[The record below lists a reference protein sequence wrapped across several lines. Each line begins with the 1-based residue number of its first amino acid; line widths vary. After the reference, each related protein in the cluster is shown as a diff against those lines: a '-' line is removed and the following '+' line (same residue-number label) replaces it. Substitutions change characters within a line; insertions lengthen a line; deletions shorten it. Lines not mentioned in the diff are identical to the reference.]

1 MCKRENLH
9 NTLERFPEERR
20 KFNCQPVV
28 HQQLMLL
35 HQAWGGGR
43 AEQQAGYPPGGPSP
57 PRDDHVGVAENQLA
71 ALRLE
76 EYPFLTGTFVP

>member
-1 MCKRENLH
+1 
-9 NTLERFPEERR
+9 
-20 KFNCQPVV
+20 
-28 HQQLMLL
+28 MLL

-76 EYPFLTGTFVP
+76 EYPFLTGNVRALGDQTRVSQEGW